1 MFRGKCRRNFNVK
14 VSEPSTLDSH
24 KLLSLKFGELVFCV
38 QQIEQK
44 GIQTRK
50 YRNIVTCSR

>member
-1 MFRGKCRRNFNVK
+1 MFRGKCLRNFNVK
-14 VSEPSTLDSH
+14 VSEPSTLYFD
-24 KLLSLKFGELVFCV
+24 KLLSLKFGELAFCL